1 MKKIFSTLLAASL
14 MLLGTQAIAQM
25 SVNAG

>member
-14 MLLGTQAIAQM
+14 MLLGTQAFAHPLTP
-25 SVNAG
+25 VT